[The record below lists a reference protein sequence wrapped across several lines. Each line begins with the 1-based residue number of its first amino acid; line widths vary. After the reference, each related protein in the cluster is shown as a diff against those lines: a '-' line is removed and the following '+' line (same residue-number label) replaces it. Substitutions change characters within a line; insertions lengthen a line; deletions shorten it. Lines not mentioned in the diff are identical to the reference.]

1 MNWLCNQN
9 GTRRCSQTTNN
20 IKVCLFVAATFVFS
34 HQLQQSLK
42 KKNVTMRLEAIVHQ
56 SVPPYT
62 VTIWSAVVNSAGVTS
77 KSKGDISIATVARG
91 PVAAQR
97 NVRAVRR
104 LLKYLRISVDYFHRR
119 KPCNTLCWAHISTP
133 VGPIRNPWMASVWSF
148 APTSFSTES
157 ASFGFRKIFCF
168 SFQWI
173 NEALKKKHVDF
184 DASLDVWLQ
193 VG

>member
-1 MNWLCNQN
+1 MFSDNKQYKCVSFC
-9 GTRRCSQTTNN
+9 GCH
-20 IKVCLFVAATFVFS
+20 ICLFISVTAV
-34 HQLQQSLK
+34 LK
-42 KKNVTMRLEAIVHQ
+42 KKNVTMSLEAIVHQ

-62 VTIWSAVVNSAGVTS
+62 VTIWSAVVNSACVTS

-91 PVAAQR
+91 PVTAQR

-168 SFQWI
+168 SFQLMKP
-173 NEALKKKHVDF
+173 LKK
-184 DASLDVWLQ
+184 SMLILMQVWMCD
-193 VG
+193 